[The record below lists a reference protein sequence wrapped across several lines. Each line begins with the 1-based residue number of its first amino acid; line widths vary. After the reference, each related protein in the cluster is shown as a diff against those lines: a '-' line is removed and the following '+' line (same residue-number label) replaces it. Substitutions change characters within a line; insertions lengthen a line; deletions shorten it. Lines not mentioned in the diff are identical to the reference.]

1 MSAET
6 PLPPDQPAP
15 TPEQDS
21 SLGPTRCGLVAV
33 VGAPNAG
40 KSTLV
45 NRLAGAKVS
54 IVSPKPQTTRFR
66 IRAVV
71 MQERTQIVLTDTP
84 GIFSPRRR
92 LDRAMV
98 AAAWEGAQDA
108 DLALL
113 IVDSRAGM
121 TEAVESIISVLKRS
135 RVPIWLVLNKSD
147 LIDTKKLLPLTASL
161 NEQLSFEETFMI
173 SAEKGDG
180 LERMMEA
187 LGRRLPEGP
196 WLFPED
202 ELSDLPD
209 RMLAAEIVREQI
221 LRQTHQEVPHHTTV
235 ETEQWQERRDGSVRI
250 DCTIYVGRATQKAI
264 LIGDGGAK
272 VRAIGQ
278 RARME
283 LENLLERRVH
293 LFLNVKERQGWD
305 EERARLR
312 AIGLDDAG

>member
-1 MSAET
+1 MTDDT
-6 PLPPDQPAP
+6 PNDPSPAAS
-15 TPEQDS
+15 PEA
-21 SLGPTRCGLVAV
+21 PTRCGLVAV

-45 NRLAGAKVS
+45 NRLAGSKVS

-71 MQERTQIVLTDTP
+71 MQDRTQIVLTDTP
-84 GIFSPRRR
+84 GIFAPRRR

-108 DLALL
+108 DVALL
-113 IVDSRAGM
+113 IVDARAGM

-135 RVPIWLVLNKSD
+135 KVPIWLVLNKSD
-147 LIDTKKLLPLTASL
+147 LIDTKRLLPLTATL

-180 LERMMEA
+180 LDRLMTA
-187 LGRRLPEGP
+187 LAARLPYGP

-202 ELSDLPD
+202 ELSDLPE

-221 LRQTHQEVPHHTTV
+221 LRQTHEEVPHHATV

-264 LIGDGGAK
+264 LIGDGGSRVK
-272 VRAIGQ
+272 EIGR
-278 RARME
+278 RARSE
-283 LENLLERRVH
+283 LEKLLERRVH

>member
-1 MSAET
+1 MTEDTSST
-6 PLPPDQPAP
+6 PP
-15 TPEQDS
+15 
-21 SLGPTRCGLVAV
+21 LGKDDGQTRCGIIAV

-45 NRLAGAKVS
+45 NRLAGTKVS

-71 MQERTQIVLTDTP
+71 MQGQSQLVLTDTP
-84 GIFSPRRR
+84 GIFAPRRR

-113 IVDSRAGM
+113 IVDARAGM
-121 TEAVESIISVLKRS
+121 TEAVQSIISVLKRS
-135 RVPIWLVLNKSD
+135 KVPIWLVLNKSD
-147 LIDTKKLLPLTASL
+147 LIDTKRLLPLTASL
-161 NEQLSFEETFMI
+161 NEQLSFEETLMV
-173 SAEKGDG
+173 SAETGDG
-180 LERMMEA
+180 LDRLLEK
-187 LGRRLPEGP
+187 LGARVPYGP
-196 WLFPED
+196 WLFPDD

-221 LRQTHQEVPHHTTV
+221 LRQTHEEVPHHTTV
-235 ETEQWQERRDGSVRI
+235 ETEAWQERQDGSVRI
-250 DCTIYVGRATQKAI
+250 DCTIYVGRASQKAI
-264 LIGDGGAK
+264 IIGDGGARVK
-272 VRAIGQ
+272 EIGR
-278 RARME
+278 RARSE
-283 LENLLERRVH
+283 LEKLLERRVH

>member
-1 MSAET
+1 M
-6 PLPPDQPAP
+6 
-15 TPEQDS
+15 
-21 SLGPTRCGLVAV
+21 

-45 NRLAGAKVS
+45 NRLAGSKVS

-71 MQERTQIVLTDTP
+71 MQDRTQIVLTDTP
-84 GIFSPRRR
+84 GIFAPRRR

-108 DLALL
+108 DVALL
-113 IVDSRAGM
+113 IVDARAGM

-135 RVPIWLVLNKSD
+135 KVPIWLVLNKSD
-147 LIDTKKLLPLTASL
+147 LIDTKRLLPLTATL

-180 LERMMEA
+180 LDRLMTA
-187 LGRRLPEGP
+187 LAVRLPYGP

-202 ELSDLPD
+202 ELSDLPE

-221 LRQTHQEVPHHTTV
+221 LRQTHEEVPHHATV

-264 LIGDGGAK
+264 LIGDGGSK
-272 VRAIGQ
+272 VKEIGR
-278 RARME
+278 RARAE
-283 LENLLERRVH
+283 LEKLLERRVH